1 MPLPRDVP
9 VISDPVILAR
19 YPFLPQATSLTQKL
33 ALENNITLEELLNS
47 PRMEETRTRGRLR
60 LIESMQ
66 NKGGVDAMA
75 MRDIH
80 TEGGQMLESFSYSYA
95 RLIVAASEQEVLMS
109 RWAQAEAERAEK
121 LLAVDEIALPL
132 IAETYIDQL
141 QRKKTDDIDSGMNSE
156 KNIWQIGMLD
166 FIELCTKITGER
178 WRLLNHNVKKGWVD
192 LGDRRMTSA
201 KQLARLLRERIK
213 QEILQDVKNRMAGV
227 TDELAIN
234 LAEPLGMVTNLMQR
248 VSSERLEMSGVEQ
261 QDWPPCMRMA
271 VNELNSG
278 VNVNHFG
285 RLFLASMAATIGLE
299 VEAATAFFENAP
311 DFNPGTTKYQI
322 AHVYDR
328 GYTPSGCSKL
338 KLNHRCAVQIGDD
351 RLCDQ
356 PWLDH
361 PMKYLR
367 AKQRRR
373 MQEQQF
379 AETQFAETQSASP
392 QEIEKDKGKEE
403 TPSQTK

>member
-1 MPLPRDVP
+1 M
-9 VISDPVILAR
+9 AR

-351 RLCDQ
+351 RSWDH
-356 PWLDH
+356 PWL
-361 PMKYLR
+361 
-367 AKQRRR
+367 
-373 MQEQQF
+373 EQQF
-379 AETQFAETQSASP
+379 AETQSAETQSASP

>member
-1 MPLPRDVP
+1 
-9 VISDPVILAR
+9 LAR

-141 QRKKTDDIDSGMNSE
+141 QRKKTDEIDSEMNSE
-156 KNIWQIGMLD
+156 KNIWQIGMVD

-192 LGDRRMTSA
+192 LGDRRMASA

-373 MQEQQF
+373 TQEQQF
-379 AETQFAETQSASP
+379 AEAQSASSK
-392 QEIEKDKGKEE
+392 EIENDKGEEE

>member
-1 MPLPRDVP
+1 
-9 VISDPVILAR
+9 LAR

-379 AETQFAETQSASP
+379 AETQSAETQSASP